1 MKQSLNNQQ
10 VQELLSSLADDEQAE
25 DSSFAQDAALEMAFS
40 DHDTRRMWQA
50 THITRDVMQAD
61 YHTAIDSDFARRV
74 TAVIDQEADIDNV
87 VDINSARRS
96 GAGAVS
102 STGAKPATSNSL
114 WQPIAGLA
122 LAASIVGAGLIFIP
136 AWQSEQPDDSAQ
148 IASTDNV
155 DTMAPAIAT
164 VAATVPEASE
174 LQVAGTR
181 WHMESELP
189 RNEEVEERLN
199 ALLTNHLE
207 DASMGVPV
215 RGMLSHSRVVSYD
228 SAPVKE

>member
-10 VQELLSSLADDEQAE
+10 VQELLSSLADGEQAE
-25 DSSFAQDAALEMAFS
+25 DSSFAQDAALEMALTDRDARS
-40 DHDTRRMWQA
+40 MWQA
-50 THITRDVMQAD
+50 THITRDVLQAD
-61 YHTAIDSDFARRV
+61 YHTSIDSDFANRV
-74 TAVIDQEADIDNV
+74 SALIDQEADIDNV
-87 VDINSARRS
+87 VNINSARHS
-96 GAGAVS
+96 GAVS
-102 STGAKPATSNSL
+102 STAAKSATSNSL

-148 IASTDNV
+148 IASTDNA
-155 DTMAPAIAT
+155 DTTAPAIAT

-181 WHMESELP
+181 WRMESEVP

-228 SAPVKE
+228 STPVKE

>member
-10 VQELLSSLADDEQAE
+10 VKDLLSSLADGEQTQ
-25 DSSFAQDAALEMAFS
+25 DSSFAQHAALNLACT
-40 DHDTRRMWQA
+40 DHNARRMWQA
-50 THITRDVMQAD
+50 THLARDVMQAD
-61 YHTAIDSDFARRV
+61 YHAAIDSDFAHRV
-74 TAVIDQEADIDNV
+74 SALIDQEADINNV
-87 VDINSARRS
+87 ANINSAGHS

-102 STGAKPATSNSL
+102 STGTKSAALNSL

-136 AWQSEQPDDSAQ
+136 AWQSQQPDDSAQ

-155 DTMAPAIAT
+155 DTTAPAIAT
-164 VAATVPEASE
+164 VAATVPEVSE

-181 WHMESELP
+181 WRTESELP

-228 SAPVKE
+228 STPVKE